1 MPRDLPGLYWD
12 EEKKRYFPLTSKPKT
27 LPGRVLPGVHPEH
40 AGHRLP
46 LQAPLDEGP
55 LPKRRRLYA
64 ERYGHPTW
72 NAAETVRTSLGSS
85 RRSRVLHEM
94 QIAGFSLTSR
104 GCQHVVGTA
113 PLVYSKV
120 NTSPEHEYSVMAGDA
135 QGWLSSLTRNGDHN
149 AAELNVTSK
158 ISSVSSWGTRHVA
171 TSFGAPCKIVVR
183 EALPTETWTILSLPE
198 RVCHDV
204 WTAHLQDRSLVLGAA
219 KRGILLPDIETGRG
233 FQVLQTG
240 SDVFAIQRRDNLV
253 YVGARNGSISRF
265 DTRLDTNNRQEL
277 LQSRFEPTRSSI
289 THLSVVQEWQLL
301 VSTIRGDLE
310 THDLRFLRST
320 TPLMRLNGHIN
331 SYTIELGIAVDP
343 SENYVF
349 AAGDDCKLRGWSLH
363 SGDEIVPSPPSP
375 RDIESAATSSLFGKT
390 FDNPIRALQVTESP
404 METCLWAASGSTL
417 HQFWLGQRAV
427 LS

>member
-85 RRSRVLHEM
+85 RRSRVLHWDGTFD
-94 QIAGFSLTSR
+94 GFLGQCMASR
-104 GCQHVVGTA
+104 TVECAYEEVNI

-158 ISSVSSWGTRHVA
+158 ISSVSSWGTRHVLLYVKPFQQ
-171 TSFGAPCKIVVR
+171 S
-183 EALPTETWTILSLPE
+183 
-198 RVCHDV
+198 
-204 WTAHLQDRSLVLGAA
+204 AA